1 MLLVRSRTVPWVA
14 GALLV
19 VVAAASVRADERKQP
34 RPDIHLPGV
43 DRSVG
48 TSSVTTLAEPD
59 DALPAGS
66 RPGSFRVGDWDVTIS
81 GSISYEIGTGR
92 PHDGR

>member
-14 GALLV
+14 AALLV
-19 VVAAASVRADERKQP
+19 VVAATSARADERKQP

-48 TSSVTTLAEPD
+48 ASAVAPLPEPQ

-92 PHDGR
+92 PRDGR